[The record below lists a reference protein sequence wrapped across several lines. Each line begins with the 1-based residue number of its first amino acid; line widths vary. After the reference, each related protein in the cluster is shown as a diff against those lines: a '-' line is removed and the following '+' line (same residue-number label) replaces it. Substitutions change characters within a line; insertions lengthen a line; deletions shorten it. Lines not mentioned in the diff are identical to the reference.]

1 MRAIKREKMDV
12 KVLDRMN
19 KMLVASA
26 AEQKLDAQEEKLKQ
40 HKLKK
45 LKGGDAEETI
55 EAPPAELPTIESPSG
70 NTWKSKKFHVEF
82 IYLILQFVE
91 SDEDSMD
98 VEGDSESVTGG
109 TSRKLRKPN
118 TKTMRNEKNQFP
130 VWMSS
135 KKIKYHKRLTKKSA
149 KRNTKEAKKTK
160 QWKRA
165 CSL

>member
-1 MRAIKREKMDV
+1 MKA
-12 KVLDRMN
+12 
-19 KMLVASA
+19 
-26 AEQKLDAQEEKLKQ
+26 
-40 HKLKK
+40 
-45 LKGGDAEETI
+45 GDEETI
-55 EAPPAELPTIESPSG
+55 EAPPAELPTSESPSG
-70 NTWKSKKFHVEF
+70 NTWKSKKYVEF
-82 IYLILQFVE
+82 IYLLLQFVE
-91 SDEDSMD
+91 SEEDSMD
-98 VEGDSESVTGG
+98 VEGDSESVTTEGG